1 MCLLPA
7 LFRCPLVVNNLG
19 PSVPRF
25 PHPVRRPQQE
35 TDGNSDNSQC
45 CSQEGSQ
52 GNLRKGGGDQQA
64 RRQEGSQGEGPLQ
77 ESWWNLSPQNQLPHH
92 FTHKSQQ
99 VQCPPRPESPPRK
112 AGIMAKGKNST
123 APSDNDFTAY
133 QACPGPRGP
142 SSRPLLCPMSD
153 CVSSRLAQETQ

>member
-99 VQCPPRPESPPRK
+99 VQCPPAQSLHHARLESWPRVRTAQPPL
-112 AGIMAKGKNST
+112 IMTSQLIRHVQGHVGPAAVLSS
-123 APSDNDFTAY
+123 AP
-133 QACPGPRGP
+133 
-142 SSRPLLCPMSD
+142 
-153 CVSSRLAQETQ
+153 